1 HLSDSSH
8 QLDENLTFANTEV
21 KKDDYVSRRL
31 PYSLEAGD
39 ISAYDELISVLYDPQ
54 ERAKLEWAIG
64 AIVAGDAKHIQKFVV
79 LYGSAGTGKS
89 TVINIIQRLFDG
101 YYAAF
106 EAKALTGSSNAFST
120 EVFKSNPLVAIQHDG
135 DLSKIED
142 NTKLNS
148 IISHEEMPLNEKY
161 KPSYMARINAFLFM
175 GTNKPVKITDA
186 KSGII
191 RRLIDVKPTGNKV
204 SPRRYQTL
212 MSQIEF
218 ELGAIAYHC
227 LQVYREM
234 GKDYYSGYRP
244 VEMMLQTDVFFNFIE
259 ANYDIF
265 SEQNGTTLKQA
276 YDLYKQFCDETLVEW
291 RMPQYKFREE
301 LKNYFGSFDERAE
314 IDGVRVRSWYS
325 DFKADHFKV
334 QIKKDE
340 PAFTLVLDETESLL
354 D

>member
-1 HLSDSSH
+1 
-8 QLDENLTFANTEV
+8 
-21 KKDDYVSRRL
+21 

-89 TVINIIQRLFDG
+89 TVINIVQKLFDG

-106 EAKALTGSSNAFST
+106 EAKALTGSNNSFST

-135 DLSKIED
+135 DLSRIED

-161 KPSYMARINAFLFM
+161 KPSYIARINAFLVM
-175 GTNKPVKITDA
+175 RTHEPVKITDA

-191 RRLIDVKPTGNKV
+191 HRLIDFHPTGEKI
-204 SPRRYQTL
+204 PQKKYHAL
-212 MSQIEF
+212 MTQINF
-218 ELGAIAYHC
+218 ELGAIASHC

-234 GKDYYSGYRP
+234 G
-244 VEMMLQTDVFFNFIE
+244 
-259 ANYDIF
+259 
-265 SEQNGTTLKQA
+265 
-276 YDLYKQFCDETLVEW
+276 
-291 RMPQYKFREE
+291 
-301 LKNYFGSFDERAE
+301 
-314 IDGVRVRSWYS
+314 
-325 DFKADHFKV
+325 
-334 QIKKDE
+334 
-340 PAFTLVLDETESLL
+340 
-354 D
+354 